1 MGQLW
6 GIGDATHLR
15 TQRQDVAHPT
25 PPTGESN
32 PAAAS
37 RTGGWTPVAGV
48 LKGESAR
55 VPTAISL
62 TGG

>member
-25 PPTGESN
+25 QPTGESN

-37 RTGGWTPVAGV
+37 RTGGWTLVACVFKDDKNWTHHLPFRRG
-48 LKGESAR
+48 
-55 VPTAISL
+55 
-62 TGG
+62 